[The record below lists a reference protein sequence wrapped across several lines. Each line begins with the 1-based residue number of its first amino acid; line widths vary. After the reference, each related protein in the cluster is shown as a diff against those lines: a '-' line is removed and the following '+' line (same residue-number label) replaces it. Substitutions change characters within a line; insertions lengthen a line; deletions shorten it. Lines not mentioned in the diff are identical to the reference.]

1 MWKFVAR
8 GIRESLI
15 GRRTCSNIYPQSAQ
29 NSSTDSNHDR
39 KTISKT
45 KSCSFPVY
53 FRCCGN
59 AKYNGTKDKE
69 KNDKWDAKYSW
80 TEAVG
85 WVRKGIYKILS
96 MLLKT
101 KK

>member
-15 GRRTCSNIYPQSAQ
+15 GRRTCSNVYPQSTNNQA
-29 NSSTDSNHDR
+29 SDLSTDNNHK
-39 KTISKT
+39 KTISKS
-45 KSCSFPVY
+45 KSCSFPIY

-69 KNDKWDAKYSW
+69 KDDKWDAKYSW

-85 WVRKGIYKILS
+85 WVLKIFLFSYYK
-96 MLLKT
+96 
-101 KK
+101 